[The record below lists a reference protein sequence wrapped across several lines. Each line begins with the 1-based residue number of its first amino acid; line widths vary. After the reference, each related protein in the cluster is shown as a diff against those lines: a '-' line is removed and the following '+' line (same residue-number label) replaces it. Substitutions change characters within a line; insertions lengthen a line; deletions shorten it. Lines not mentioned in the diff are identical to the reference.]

1 MSQQAL
7 DKFLTS
13 GAEAV
18 GGVLYLN
25 RVAVG
30 KFEAEGFVLTE
41 AGQATAQQLEPA
53 VAPVDIAEKAAEPTG
68 RKGRSGRP
76 AVQED
81 LVAQNSDILAGLGE

>member
-30 KFEAEGFVLTE
+30 KFEADGFVLTE
-41 AGQATAQQLEPA
+41 AGHATADA
-53 VAPVDIAEKAAEPTG
+53 VAAPTDTTEKPAETTG
-68 RKGRSGRP
+68 RKGRSVVKA